1 MYVKLARK
9 EKIYTV
15 GWKRKDE
22 MLEDDGA
29 WFAGSS
35 GAIDD
40 DQKNDSNQVVGCV
53 PVAVAV
59 AKLVAQQQQQ
69 QQQQ

>member
-1 MYVKLARK
+1 MPVKLARK
-9 EKIYTV
+9 EKMYTV

-22 MLEDDGA
+22 MLEDGGV

-40 DQKNDSNQVVGCV
+40 DQKRV
-53 PVAVAV
+53 
-59 AKLVAQQQQQ
+59 
-69 QQQQ
+69 